1 MKMFLKKVYKA
12 AVNKKTVISMTIVLA
27 LILIITCTFVS
38 AFREKQVPLDEG
50 LDYHVIVAG
59 GEPEG
64 VAAALAAARNGM
76 KTLLVE
82 RGDCLGGL
90 ITLGMLNFI
99 DKYEGPNRAEIVGGI
114 FKEFDKAL
122 ISGCAVDTEE
132 AKKWFMKKCDNEPN
146 LTVMLNTDIVV
157 PIMDGNTII
166 GLEVSTRD
174 KNGKTESQS
183 ILSRCVIDAT
193 ADADIAALAGVPYT
207 SGADDYGVYGQI
219 QAVTLVFEVSGVNWK
234 SVGDSIRRNGRANTG
249 VSGNSANGFVEEVAD
264 YETVDG
270 NMRFRGP
277 NLARQKNGNVTLN
290 ALIIYGVDPL
300 DPDSYA
306 EGMERGIREIPY
318 LVEYMREHFAG
329 FENAEYARHASRLY
343 VRESRHIL
351 GEYRLTITDVLENR
365 DHWDAVAYGGYPV
378 DVHASSLTKPGNCMG
393 DPAVYAI
400 PFRCMV
406 PLEID
411 QLLVT
416 GRSASYDSLPHG
428 STRVIPLGMAT
439 GEACGT
445 AVAYNVIND
454 VTFRQMTRDTE
465 AIEWLQKQIA
475 KHGGYIARYEP
486 LRYEFM
492 DQWSYPGVVVLREL
506 GQLWG
511 GYGNNYKFDEVLEH
525 RWALQNRINAIM
537 RLANE
542 RTAHL
547 GALQVPEWSVD
558 LKTDKI
564 SVGLLLKTVAECAS
578 VYDVEL
584 FTDAQTG
591 NAEKEDNK
599 SAEQGSQADQARQ
612 GAQDR
617 QAEKIDDA
625 KNTAKEKIAVVPLSF
640 KDAADAREYLIQR
653 GIISVD
659 YLKYYEDLD
668 AAATFAQ
675 LYYVLGALYEM
686 LVS

>member
-1 MKMFLKKVYKA
+1 MPLPEMQRSPQKNTRKNNTGGRKRTA
-12 AVNKKTVISMTIVLA
+12 AMILAVVLILALVGTVI
-27 LILIITCTFVS
+27 F
-38 AFREKQVPLDEG
+38 AFREKSVPLAEG

-82 RGDCLGGL
+82 KGDSLGGL

-122 ISGCAVDTEE
+122 ISGCAVDTE
-132 AKKWFMKKCDNEPN
+132 ATKKWFMKKCDNEPN
-146 LTVMLNTDIVV
+146 LTVMLNTDIIA
-157 PIMDGNTII
+157 PIMNGNTII
-166 GLEVSTRD
+166 GLEVSTRKTAD
-174 KNGKTESQS
+174 KTTEKTVEKAETRS

-234 SVGDSIRRNGRANTG
+234 SVGDSIKKSGRANTG

-277 NLARQKNGNVTLN
+277 NFARQKNGNVTLN

-300 DPDSYA
+300 DPVSYA
-306 EGMERGIREIPY
+306 EGMERGVREIPY
-318 LVEYMREHFAG
+318 LIEYMREHFPG
-329 FENAEYARHASRLY
+329 FENAEYARHAPRLY
-343 VRESRHIL
+343 VRESRHIM

-378 DVHASSLTKPGNCMG
+378 DIHASSLTKPGNCMG
-393 DPAVYAI
+393 DPAIYGV
-400 PFRCMV
+400 PFRCLV

-445 AVAYNVIND
+445 AVAYNVTND
-454 VTFRQMTRDTE
+454 VTFRQMTQDTA
-465 AIEWLQKQIA
+465 AIEWLRMQIA
-475 KHGGYIARYEP
+475 KHGGFITHYEP
-486 LRYEFM
+486 LQYEFM
-492 DQWSYPGVVVLREL
+492 DHWAYPGVVVLREL

-511 GYGNNYKFDEVLEH
+511 GYGNNYKYEEILDH
-525 RWALQNRINAIM
+525 RWALQNRLNAVM

-542 RTAHL
+542 RTADL
-547 GALQVPEWSVD
+547 DTPQVPEWSVTI
-558 LKTDKI
+558 KSDKVT
-564 SVGLLLKTVAECAS
+564 VGMMMKAVAECAS
-578 VYDVEL
+578 VCENNEKLVNNAKADNTERI
-584 FTDAQTG
+584 D
-591 NAEKEDNK
+591 NAEKINDT
-599 SAEQGSQADQARQ
+599 
-612 GAQDR
+612 
-617 QAEKIDDA
+617 EKTG
-625 KNTAKEKIAVVPLSF
+625 NTEKTAVTPMLF
-640 KDAADAREYLIQR
+640 DDAADARDYLLRR
-653 GIISVD
+653 GIIAAEYS
-659 YLKYYEDLD
+659 KYYEDMD
-668 AAATFAQ
+668 ALSTFAQ
-675 LYYVLGALYEM
+675 MYYVLGAFYET
-686 LVS
+686 LVK

>member
-1 MKMFLKKVYKA
+1 MVWKNTNKA
-12 AVNKKTVISMTIVLA
+12 VINKKAIISITIVLA
-27 LILIITCTFVS
+27 LMLILACTFVS
-38 AFREKQVPLDEG
+38 AFSKKHAPLDEG
-50 LDYHVIVAG
+50 LDYHVIVVG

-82 RGDCLGGL
+82 KDDCLGGL
-90 ITLGMLNFI
+90 VTLGMLNFI
-99 DKYEGPNRAEIVGGI
+99 DKYNAPNGDVIVRGI
-114 FKEFDKAL
+114 FEEFDKAL
-122 ISGCAVDTEE
+122 ISGCAVDNEA
-132 AKKWFMKKCDNEPN
+132 AKKWFMKKCNKEPN
-146 LTVMLNTDIVV
+146 LTVLLNTEITA
-157 PIMDGNTII
+157 PIMNGNTIT
-166 GLEVSTRD
+166 GLEVRTRHSSD
-174 KNGKTESQS
+174 KIESRS

-207 SGADDYGVYGQI
+207 DGADDYGVYGQM

-234 SVGDSIRRNGRANTG
+234 SVGDSIRRSGRANTG
-249 VSGNSANGFVEEVAD
+249 ISGNSANGFVEEVAD

-306 EGMERGIREIPY
+306 EGMARGEREIPH
-318 LVEYMREHFAG
+318 LVKYMREHFAG

-351 GEYRLTITDVLENR
+351 GEYRLAITDVLENR

-378 DVHASSLTKPGNCMG
+378 DIHASSLTKPGNCMG
-393 DPAVYAI
+393 DPAVYAV
-400 PFRCMV
+400 PFRCLV

-445 AVAYNVIND
+445 AVAYNVNND
-454 VTFRQMTRDTE
+454 MTFRQMTHDTA
-465 AIEWLQKQIA
+465 AIEWLRKQIA
-475 KHGGYIARYEP
+475 KQGGYIENYEP

-492 DQWSYPGVVVLREL
+492 DHWAYPGVVVLREL

-511 GYGNNYKFDEVLEH
+511 GYNNNYKYDAVLDH

-547 GALQVPEWSVD
+547 GALQVPEWSAD

-564 SVGLLLKTVAECAS
+564 SVGLLLRTVAECAS
-578 VYDVEL
+578 VYDVGHL
-584 FTDAQTG
+584 KDAQTG
-591 NAEKEDNK
+591 SKDIKSDN
-599 SAEQGSQADQARQ
+599 
-612 GAQDR
+612 
-617 QAEKIDDA
+617 
-625 KNTAKEKIAVVPLSF
+625 AKENKVVPVSF
-640 KDAADAREYLIQR
+640 KDAADARDYLIRR
-653 GIISVD
+653 GLISAD
-659 YLKYYEDLD
+659 CAKYYEDLD

-675 LYYVLGALYEM
+675 LYYVLGTLYEM